1 MESRVATH
9 KSAEKR
15 ARQSVKRAARN
26 VARRSKV
33 RGAIR
38 VFRETLATGDKSKAQ
53 EALLQA
59 SREIRKAA
67 SKGVVHA
74 RNASRRVSRM
84 VLAFNKMA

>member
-1 MESRVATH
+1 MATH

-26 VARRSKV
+26 VSRRSKV

-38 VFRETLATGDKSKAQ
+38 AFREVLTSGDKKKAEKALA
-53 EALLQA
+53 EAT
-59 SREIRKAA
+59 REIRKAA

-84 VLAFNKMA
+84 VLAFNKLG

>member
-1 MESRVATH
+1 MATH

-38 VFRETLATGDKSKAQ
+38 AFRESLAGGNKKKAE
-53 EALLQA
+53 EALA
-59 SREIRKAA
+59 SATREIRKAA

-84 VLAFNKMA
+84 VLAFNKLG

>member
-1 MESRVATH
+1 MATH

-33 RGAIR
+33 RGTIR
-38 VFRETLATGDKSKAQ
+38 EFREMLTSGDKKKAE
-53 EALLQA
+53 EALA
-59 SREIRKAA
+59 KATREIRKAA

-84 VLAFNKMA
+84 VLAFNKLG

>member
-1 MESRVATH
+1 MATH

-26 VARRSKV
+26 VSRRSKV

-38 VFRETLATGDKSKAQ
+38 AFRETLTAGDKKKAEKALA
-53 EALLQA
+53 EAT
-59 SREIRKAA
+59 RELRKAA

-84 VLAFNKMA
+84 VLAFNKLG